1 MDQEMTTNLRMIS
14 LSIIVALIVSACNIS
29 NGNPGDTSNPDPQ
42 VLPPQ
47 AEASPI
53 LTMIVTHTR
62 TDQTLNFSYLVG
74 NTSDAA
80 VPGPVTVTDD
90 KVPVTCPDVAT
101 VGDSD
106 NDLDPNEAVT
116 CTGIYTIIQAD
127 LDAGSL
133 TTMATASA
141 GGNTSATITTIV
153 SLQQTRAM
161 TLAKSAEP
169 QTYNSVGETI
179 IYTYVIT
186 NSGEA
191 TLGPIQFIVNDDKI
205 GAAINCGSAGTILAT
220 GGTVSCS
227 ASYLIKETDVT
238 AGSVTNNASATD
250 GTTTSNTI
258 TTTINRDTAIPP
270 SNLTPGTTVQ
280 HQVVSGEWLWQIARC
295 YGADPK
301 VVVQKNSQLP
311 DPAEISPGIT
321 VTVPNIGSDRAIFG
335 PQQGNDSI
343 LSCAPR
349 YTIQS
354 GDTWES
360 IASRYTA
367 SSALLQSV
375 NPGVA
380 LLPGNVVRVPI
391 NSVGDS

>member
-1 MDQEMTTNLRMIS
+1 MTTNLRIFS
-14 LSIIVALIVSACNIS
+14 LSIIIVLIVSACNIS
-29 NGNPGDTSNPDPQ
+29 NGTPEDTSDPGAQ
-42 VLPPQ
+42 ALPQ
-47 AEASPI
+47 AEAIPS

-62 TDQTLNFSYLVG
+62 TDQTLNFTYLVG
-74 NTSDAA
+74 NTSAAA

-90 KVPVTCPDVAT
+90 KVPVTCPDVTT
-101 VGDSD
+101 VGNGD
-106 NDLDPNEAVT
+106 NNLDPTETVS

-133 TTMATASA
+133 TTVATASA
-141 GGNTSATITTIV
+141 GGGSSGPITTTV

-161 TLAKSAEP
+161 TLAKSADP
-169 QTYNSVGETI
+169 VTYNNVGDTI

-191 TLGPIQFIVNDDKI
+191 DLGPVQFVVNDDKI
-205 GAAINCGSAGTILAT
+205 GTVINCGSAGTILLP
-220 GGTVSCS
+220 GGTVNCS
-227 ASYLIKETDVT
+227 ASYLIKEADVT
-238 AGSVTNNASATD
+238 AGSVTNSASATD

-270 SNLTPGTTVQ
+270 SNLTPGTTIQ
-280 HQVVSGEWLWQIARC
+280 HKVVSGEWLWQIARC

-301 VVVQKNSQLP
+301 VVVQTNKSQILN
-311 DPAEISPGIT
+311 PAEISPGIT
-321 VTVPNIGSDRAIFG
+321 VTVPNIGSDRDIFG
-335 PQQGNDSI
+335 PQPGVDPFLN
-343 LSCAPR
+343 CAPK

-367 SSALLQSV
+367 SSTLLQSV

-380 LLPGNVVRVPI
+380 LLPGNIIRIPI
-391 NSVGDS
+391 NSVGD

>member
-1 MDQEMTTNLRMIS
+1 MTTNLRI
-14 LSIIVALIVSACNIS
+14 LSMSFIIALIVSACNIS
-29 NGNPGDTSNPDPQ
+29 TSNPGDTSNPA
-42 VLPPQ
+42 VLPSQQ
-47 AEASPI
+47 ASAPPI

-74 NTSDAA
+74 NTSAVS
-80 VPGPVTVTDD
+80 VPGPVIVTDD

-101 VGDSD
+101 VGNFD
-106 NDLDPNEAVT
+106 NNLDPNEAIT
-116 CTGIYTIIQAD
+116 CTGIYTITQAD

-141 GGNTSATITTIV
+141 GGYLSDTIATTVI
-153 SLQQTRAM
+153 LQQTRAM
-161 TLAKSAEP
+161 TLGKSADP
-169 QTYNSVGETI
+169 TTYNNIGETI

-191 TLGPIQFIVNDDKI
+191 TLGPVQFIVNDDRI
-205 GAAINCGSAGTILAT
+205 NAVINCGSPGTILAS
-220 GGTVSCS
+220 GETVSCS
-227 ASYLIKETDVT
+227 ATYLITETDVT
-238 AGSVTNNASATD
+238 AGSVTNSASATD

-258 TTTINRDTAIPP
+258 TATINRDTTIPP
-270 SNLTPGTTVQ
+270 STLTPGTTIY
-280 HQVVSGEWLWQIARC
+280 HTVVSGEWLWQIARC

-301 VVVQKNSQLP
+301 AVIQINRPQIP
-311 DPAEISPGIT
+311 YPAEISPGIT

-335 PQQGNDSI
+335 PQQGNDPSP
-343 LSCAPR
+343 SCAPK

-360 IASRYTA
+360 IASRYSA
-367 SSALLQSV
+367 SPTLLQSV

-391 NSVGDS
+391 NSVGD